1 MVALVT
7 SIRANHF
14 SRNLAQNIVELQK
27 NVNHLQTEVI
37 VLQKDIKVS
46 LESIETHFRFI
57 EKYAQSEYYRIY
69 GDVGQISNSVN
80 NDERTKRQKSK

>member
-7 SIRANHF
+7 SIRDNHF

-46 LESIETHFRFI
+46 LESIDTHFRFI

>member
-69 GDVGQISNSVN
+69 GDVGQISTQVESRNQSKK
-80 NDERTKRQKSK
+80 DKSK

>member
-7 SIRANHF
+7 SISANHF

-46 LESIETHFRFI
+46 LESIDTHFRFI

-80 NDERTKRQKSK
+80 NDERTKRSKTK

>member
-14 SRNLAQNIVELQK
+14 SRSLANNIVELQK

-37 VLQKDIKVS
+37 VLQKDIKFS
-46 LESIETHFRFI
+46 LESIDTHFRFI
-57 EKYAQSEYYRIY
+57 EKYAQSEYYKIY
-69 GDVGQISNSVN
+69 GNVGQISNDIETRSKK
-80 NDERTKRQKSK
+80 DKSK